1 MKEFVINKHGRIVLP
16 FNFFPDMD
24 FSVIETLEHFKT
36 VISRDFGEKAPT
48 EKDILERLHAGKYK
62 SRFEIC
68 RDLALNLYWVNR
80 YALTMY
86 EERPTRWATFPA
98 SARMSSCPP
107 ASRGI
112 RLRVAGE
119 IQEGYATLPTQWQSE
134 TEDEAFGLLLNGFR
148 SKHSAGGDLRAIQ
161 PTVGRCSPLAR
172 EGRFASSPT
181 IPTIPATA
189 MTT

>member
-16 FNFFPDMD
+16 FNFFPELD
-24 FSVIETLEHFKT
+24 FSVIETLDNFKT

-86 EERPTRWATFPA
+86 EERPTRWGDLPRQREDVFLPA
-98 SARMSSCPP
+98 CKPWDS
-107 ASRGI
+107 
-112 RLRVAGE
+112 LRVAAE
-119 IQEGYATLPTQWQSE
+119 IQEGYATLPTQWKS
-134 TEDEAFGLLLNGFR
+134 
-148 SKHSAGGDLRAIQ
+148 
-161 PTVGRCSPLAR
+161 
-172 EGRFASSPT
+172 
-181 IPTIPATA
+181 
-189 MTT
+189 